1 MADGK
6 GTAAKTKTFISKE
19 NAQKRPEPIQWGQG
33 EFGRFCVSGAN
44 RQLGSKKEVPAV
56 PPYAEL
62 SQERMGVW
70 KRTPIFL
77 RREVMTAVDMKT
89 GFFVEKIG
97 GTIFVVNAMP
107 AENARHTQEEIVK
120 NLIEEEAMALQKAD
134 IA

>member
-1 MADGK
+1 M
-6 GTAAKTKTFISKE
+6 
-19 NAQKRPEPIQWGQG
+19 
-33 EFGRFCVSGAN
+33 
-44 RQLGSKKEVPAV
+44 

-97 GTIFVVNAMP
+97 GTVLLS
-107 AENARHTQEEIVK
+107 TQCPQRAQSTRRRR
-120 NLIEEEAMALQKAD
+120 L
-134 IA
+134 

>member
-1 MADGK
+1 M
-6 GTAAKTKTFISKE
+6 
-19 NAQKRPEPIQWGQG
+19 
-33 EFGRFCVSGAN
+33 
-44 RQLGSKKEVPAV
+44 

-107 AENARHTQEEIVK
+107 SENARHTQEEIVK
-120 NLIEEEAMALQKAD
+120 DLIEEEAMALQKAD

>member
-1 MADGK
+1 M
-6 GTAAKTKTFISKE
+6 
-19 NAQKRPEPIQWGQG
+19 
-33 EFGRFCVSGAN
+33 
-44 RQLGSKKEVPAV
+44 

-70 KRTPIFL
+70 KRTHLFL
-77 RREVMTAVDMKT
+77 RRGVMTVMDMKT

-107 AENARHTQEEIVK
+107 AESAKHTQEEIVK
-120 NLIEEEAMALQKAD
+120 ALIAEEAMALQKAD

>member
-1 MADGK
+1 M
-6 GTAAKTKTFISKE
+6 
-19 NAQKRPEPIQWGQG
+19 
-33 EFGRFCVSGAN
+33 
-44 RQLGSKKEVPAV
+44 

-70 KRTPIFL
+70 NRTPIFL

-107 AENARHTQEEIVK
+107 AESAKHTQEEIVK
-120 NLIEEEAMALQKAD
+120 ALIAREAMALKDAD
-134 IA
+134 IG

>member
-1 MADGK
+1 M
-6 GTAAKTKTFISKE
+6 
-19 NAQKRPEPIQWGQG
+19 
-33 EFGRFCVSGAN
+33 
-44 RQLGSKKEVPAV
+44 
-56 PPYAEL
+56 PPYAGR

-70 KRTPIFL
+70 KRTPLFL

-89 GFFVEKIG
+89 GFAERIG

-120 NLIEEEAMALQKAD
+120 ALIAREAMALKDVD

>member
-1 MADGK
+1 M
-6 GTAAKTKTFISKE
+6 
-19 NAQKRPEPIQWGQG
+19 
-33 EFGRFCVSGAN
+33 
-44 RQLGSKKEVPAV
+44 

-62 SQERMGVW
+62 SQERRGVW

>member
-1 MADGK
+1 M
-6 GTAAKTKTFISKE
+6 
-19 NAQKRPEPIQWGQG
+19 
-33 EFGRFCVSGAN
+33 
-44 RQLGSKKEVPAV
+44 

-77 RREVMTAVDMKT
+77 RREEMTAVDMKT